1 MHLCKAPL
9 TLMTL
14 FLSAAVCLAQDPAK
28 QEELEKKV
36 QELEKQLLDIKK
48 ELQEPTKKEGDGTD
62 WTDKITL
69 SGRFELVA
77 RYRTPLG
84 YSSPVNLD
92 SSQWNV
98 VERVRIDLDA
108 KISENMKVFV
118 ELEDARYWGSEPN
131 AIPGAPFTMF
141 SHSLGNLRN
150 VDMKKGYV
158 QFDNCFGEDL
168 RIQIGRFNMCEGSRR
183 FL

>member
-1 MHLCKAPL
+1 MPLFTAPRIPPL
-9 TLMTL
+9 TLLTL
-14 FLSAAVCLAQDPAK
+14 FLSATVCLAQDPAK

-36 QELEKQLLDIKK
+36 QDLEKQLLEIKK
-48 ELQEPTKKEGDGTD
+48 ELQEPGRKEGD
-62 WTDKITL
+62 
-69 SGRFELVA
+69 
-77 RYRTPLG
+77 TPLG

-108 KISENMKVFV
+108 KVSENMKVFV

-158 QFDNCFGEDL
+158 QFDKCLGEDL